1 VADLELELELE
12 AAEVSQVQARA
23 EEHPSESITRNTV
36 FGAATQITTAA
47 FTAALTLYLVRAL
60 GPDDYGVFALAVS
73 IGTVLMLASDF
84 GITGSAGRFIAEMRG
99 DRGGVSAVVSDST
112 LLKLAVVLPFCIG
125 LFALAGPIANAYG
138 NQALLWPLRGMAFAV
153 LGQSMFLLYRG
164 VFVSLGRVSVTW
176 RATLLESA
184 IEASASIA
192 LVLAGAGAAGAAFGR
207 ATGYLIGSLLAAG
220 LAVRLLGRDAV
231 GTRSRG
237 YMGKVARYGTALLV
251 VTVAFTLFEQ
261 VDVLLIGAIIGTKAV
276 GVFEA
281 PMRLATFL
289 GYAGQAVAFGVAPRL
304 ARSKDEGPN
313 VAAFATATRYLT
325 ILQGA
330 LLAPLLVWTT
340 PIVDLALGS
349 GYEGSVSVLR
359 ALTPFVFLA
368 GLGTFITLAVNYIG
382 EARRRIVLSVV
393 TVALNAAIDLVLL
406 SRIGVVGGAI
416 GTDVAFGL
424 YVAGHFWICK
434 QVMDLSLAPVA
445 VTFARCLLA
454 AAAMAGVLALF
465 GTSSLSWF
473 DWIAGAVSGLLTY
486 LVALVATGELSRT
499 ELGQARAAVAARL
512 ASR

>member
-12 AAEVSQVQARA
+12 AAEAPHTQTDAQA
-23 EEHPSESITRNTV
+23 PESITRNTF

-60 GPDDYGVFALAVS
+60 GPEDYGVFALAVS

-84 GITGSAGRFIAEMRG
+84 GVTGSAGRFIAELRG
-99 DRGGVSAVVSDST
+99 NPRGVTAVVSDST
-112 LLKLAVVLPFCIG
+112 LLKLAVVVPVCAG

-138 NQALLWPLRGMAFAV
+138 NQALVWPLRGMAFAV

-207 ATGYLIGSLLAAG
+207 ATGYLIGSVLAAG
-220 LAVRLLGRDAV
+220 LAVRLLGRDAL

-237 YMGKVARYGTALLV
+237 YMGKVARYGSALLV

-261 VDVLLIGAIIGTKAV
+261 VDVLLIGAIISTTAV

-281 PMRLATFL
+281 PMRLSTFL

-304 ARSKDEGPN
+304 ARRKDEGPN
-313 VAAFATATRYLT
+313 VAAFAAATRYLT
-325 ILQGA
+325 LLQGA

-382 EARRRIVLSVV
+382 EARRRIVLSIV

-406 SRIGVVGGAI
+406 PRIGVVGGAI
-416 GTDVAFGL
+416 GTDVAFAL

-445 VTFARCLLA
+445 ATFARCLLA
-454 AAAMAGVLALF
+454 AAAMAGTLALF
-465 GTSSLSWF
+465 GTSSLSWI
-473 DWIAGAVSGLLTY
+473 DWIAGSIAGLVVYVLALLTN
-486 LVALVATGELSRT
+486 GELSRS
-499 ELGQARAAVAARL
+499 ELARGRAAVAARL